1 LGFVAAKIIE
11 VLDTDTEG
19 RVVLSD
25 TLHPADSATV
35 DLATLTGSTGFGLR
49 LLLELLRSWK

>member
-1 LGFVAAKIIE
+1 ME